1 MTAITVSGIGV
12 VRADHHMLAD
22 VSLDVAAGSFVG
34 IVGPNGAGKSTLLR
48 VLAGDIAPDEGRAVV
63 GGVDVTTAGLRRL
76 AKLRAFVGPQVESDV
91 VFRVS
96 DVVAMGLHP
105 LRESSE
111 RVGDDGVV
119 AAAMAAVD
127 VRDLAGRVMRTL
139 SSGEQQRVHLARAI
153 VQQAPVI
160 LLDEP
165 TSALDVGHQ
174 ETVMAVLRSL
184 AAAGAAVVAV
194 LHDLNLA
201 AAHTDRLLLLDSGCV
216 AAYGTPREV
225 LTDDLLSAAYRH
237 PMRAIDHPLRGC
249 PLVLTLST
257 EGHAR
262 SVVPS
267 DEAISHEGLRQ
278 VFSPA
283 AIGTFIQFSAGGNA
297 HE

>member
-12 VRADHHMLAD
+12 VRAGRHMLAD

-91 VFRVS
+91 VFRVGE
-96 DVVAMGLHP
+96 VVAMGLHP

-111 RVGDDGVV
+111 RVGDEGVV

-174 ETVMAVLRSL
+174 ETVMAVLRSR

-201 AAHTDRLLLLDSGCV
+201 AAHTDQLLLLDSGRV

-225 LTDDLLSAAYRH
+225 LTGDLLSAAYRH

-257 EGHAR
+257 EGRPQDR
-262 SVVPS
+262 SQ
-267 DEAISHEGLRQ
+267 R
-278 VFSPA
+278 
-283 AIGTFIQFSAGGNA
+283 
-297 HE
+297 